1 MLTQFNRLMRRW
13 WTLLVLAA
21 TAVAGLPAIAAEP
34 QDDILRTSSRLVAEE
49 QRQMDVRRRLSAV
62 TRRIDWL
69 LGDLSANQL
78 GPKGRADI
86 VGKVN
91 TALTALND
99 TRVPKAVE
107 ALLRARE
114 NLKQALPHLET
125 ADKEI
130 TAINAE
136 LIRLL
141 KELGGS
147 LDEEILLKKLREL
160 IENEDFM
167 RRQTAAW
174 GKKLF
179 MEPDAADVDRGRLS
193 QARKVR
199 PPR

>member
-1 MLTQFNRLMRRW
+1 MPIQVSGLIRRLL
-13 WTLLVLAA
+13 TLL
-21 TAVAGLPAIAAEP
+21 AVAVSAVGGLPATAAEP

-78 GPKGRADI
+78 GPKGRADV
-86 VGKVN
+86 VGKMN
-91 TALTALND
+91 TALAALND
-99 TRVPKAVE
+99 TRVPRAVE

-125 ADKEI
+125 ADREI
-130 TAINAE
+130 QAIHTE
-136 LIRLL
+136 LVRLL

-160 IENEDFM
+160 IEGAM
-167 RRQTAAW
+167 LVYRI
-174 GKKLF
+174 
-179 MEPDAADVDRGRLS
+179 
-193 QARKVR
+193 
-199 PPR
+199 PRN